1 MYSKIIAALTLCL
14 PLASFVPAGA
24 QTQPDSPASNPD
36 EVRVLSEFFDDDTVL
51 AIDSTKVLPDSIL
64 YAPDGRLW
72 SEIPD
77 YEAVGFALDTIVELP
92 PIPDY
97 YFMPAVFDH
106 FEFAD
111 TVRISDPMFSG
122 RPELRWLEEL
132 NVIDRDMAQLRR
144 HVFYIHPQ
152 TVRYNTAQLLKAP
165 KRYETT
171 VNPLDHKIEI
181 HETIAIPAD
190 HATLTAEEVKK
201 RHWIRTF
208 NASLQFSQ
216 AYVSPNWYQGGNNNL
231 NMLGQLYYNVK
242 LNQEFH
248 PNLLFDFTAQYKL
261 GINSAPDDSLR
272 NYSISDDLLQLNTT
286 FGIKAAKR
294 WYYSFTG
301 QFKTQLLNSY
311 TSNPR
316 NLRSAFLSPAELTA
330 GVGMTYNYANK
341 NNTFTFD
348 ASLAP
353 ISYNLKICTNDLL
366 DETAYG
372 IRPGG
377 TTVSNYGSTTEL
389 KLFWKLAYNISF
401 RSRLFSF
408 SDYSQ
413 IQADWE
419 NTLMFEINRFLTTQ
433 IYAHMRYDSRGVRAE
448 GTKWKKLQ
456 IKEILSIGFA
466 YKFSSI

>member
-1 MYSKIIAALTLCL
+1 MMLAALTVCIDTPYTAAQDLL
-14 PLASFVPAGA
+14 FVEDFNELAADSIVADNV
-24 QTQPDSPASNPD
+24 QYPDS
-36 EVRVLSEFFDDDTVL
+36 LLFDDPVIDEPEPEGPRIMTPEELVYAVETADPVWLDSVSYKPMPLPESFFGPVVYTRFELIDTL
-51 AIDSTKVLPDSIL
+51 GIHQS
-64 YAPDGRLW
+64 AP
-72 SEIPD
+72 
-77 YEAVGFALDTIVELP
+77 AVDNAALDWINRENSRALFVKQLKQN
-92 PIPDY
+92 Y
-97 YFMPAVFDH
+97 
-106 FEFAD
+106 
-111 TVRISDPMFSG
+111 
-122 RPELRWLEEL
+122 
-132 NVIDRDMAQLRR
+132 VIN
-144 HVFYIHPQ
+144 HPRL
-152 TVRYNTAQLLKAP
+152 VRYNESMLPEPP
-165 KRYETT
+165 KEYRATVDPQKNILVLEEIT
-171 VNPLDHKIEI
+171 VNKD
-181 HETIAIPAD
+181 
-190 HATLTAEEVKK
+190 LTAGPDASVELK
-201 RHWIRTF
+201 RKHWMHTF
-208 NASLQFSQ
+208 NGALQFSQ

-311 TSNPR
+311 TSNTR